1 MESFWHPKLKPVS
14 QLGHQKLKTT
24 LQKLDER
31 LEGRDYLADEFSLAD
46 VAYAGNFVRLRE
58 LEERNE
64 VSIEEYPR
72 VGDVDGARGGQ
83 G

>member
-1 MESFWHPKLKPVS
+1 M
-14 QLGHQKLKTT
+14 
-24 LQKLDER
+24 
-31 LEGRDYLADEFSLAD
+31 AD

>member
-1 MESFWHPKLKPVS
+1 M
-14 QLGHQKLKTT
+14 
-24 LQKLDER
+24 
-31 LEGRDYLADEFSLAD
+31 AD

-72 VGDVDGARGGQ
+72 VATWMERVEGRDSYEAAV
-83 G
+83 